1 MPCSENIQFLRKRKG
16 LTQEQFA
23 EALGVTRQSVSKWES
38 GQSYP
43 EMEKLLQM
51 CDLFGC
57 DLETLVRGCAD
68 AAASEDDADYEPFMN
83 AFSRAIAGGVAL
95 ILLGVT
101 LLVALG
107 GAGPVGDRIMIMV
120 LLGLVTIAVL
130 LFVLYGT
137 RLESFRREHP
147 RVGALYSAAECRRA
161 NAAFTTRLCAGI
173 GAILLGVIACVG
185 VAEFAGPT
193 WGTAIAERCA
203 GTAALIGI
211 TIGVP
216 LIVYAGL
223 QKSKYDTEAY
233 NRSSRPQTG
242 GEPLAERISGA
253 IMLCATAIFLA
264 CGFIW
269 NLWHPAWAV
278 FPIGGIL
285 CAVVETLLGKDEG
298 RRENGAGKE
307 ENGV

>member
-95 ILLGVT
+95 ILLGIT

-130 LFVLYGT
+130 LFVLYST

-253 IMLCATAIFLA
+253 IML
-264 CGFIW
+264 
-269 NLWHPAWAV
+269 
-278 FPIGGIL
+278 
-285 CAVVETLLGKDEG
+285 
-298 RRENGAGKE
+298 
-307 ENGV
+307 

>member
-1 MPCSENIQFLRKRKG
+1 M
-16 LTQEQFA
+16 
-23 EALGVTRQSVSKWES
+23 
-38 GQSYP
+38 
-43 EMEKLLQM
+43 
-51 CDLFGC
+51 
-57 DLETLVRGCAD
+57 
-68 AAASEDDADYEPFMN
+68 
-83 AFSRAIAGGVAL
+83 
-95 ILLGVT
+95 
-101 LLVALG
+101 
-107 GAGPVGDRIMIMV
+107 
-120 LLGLVTIAVL
+120 
-130 LFVLYGT
+130 LYGT
-137 RLESFRREHP
+137 
-147 RVGALYSAAECRRA
+147 AECRRA
-161 NAAFTTRLCAGI
+161 NAAFATRLCAGI

-233 NRSSRPQTG
+233 NRGSRPQTG

-285 CAVVETLLGKDEG
+285 CAVVETLLGKDAG